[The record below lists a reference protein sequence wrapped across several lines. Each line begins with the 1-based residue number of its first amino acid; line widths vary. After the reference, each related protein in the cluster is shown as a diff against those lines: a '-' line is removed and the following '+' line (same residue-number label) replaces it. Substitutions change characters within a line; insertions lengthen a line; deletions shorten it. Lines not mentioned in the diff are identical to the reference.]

1 MSTLSFLLGL
11 FFATFNNT
19 AAPVHTDGGKKTET
33 QTSTGKDRA
42 DFIIGDDT
50 VGRKL

>member
-1 MSTLSFLLGL
+1 MSTLYFLLGL

-33 QTSTGKDRA
+33 QTTIGKDHA
-42 DFIIGDDT
+42 DFIIIDDAHP
-50 VGRKL
+50 RKP